1 MTLENIYSILESKTY
16 YEKES
21 MRRFIF
27 SENSIHIDRRAF
39 IPFRI
44 YKENDHFFLAPDTAI
59 ADEKDL
65 RIVIENST
73 MSGTNE
79 CIQFYGK
86 NGGEKLL
93 TLE

>member
-27 SENSIHIDRRAF
+27 LENSIHIDRRAF

-44 YKENDHFFLAPDTAI
+44 YKENDHFFLEPDTAI

-65 RIVIENST
+65 RIVIEN
-73 MSGTNE
+73 MANE
-79 CIQFYGK
+79 SIEFYGK
-86 NGGEKLL
+86 KGGEKLL